1 MLDPEFVQLNAS
13 IAATG
18 DILMGYFGKQLQLT
32 EKSSSADYRTK
43 ADVECEHAI
52 IRAIEKIFPD
62 YNILAEEIGRKDKGS
77 DYTFIIDPLDG
88 TNNFVL
94 GIPAFVSNVALMKN
108 DEIIYGL
115 IHHPVTRETYCAVK
129 GQGAFV
135 NGQPIKVNSVSDAK
149 RITVSYYCDYTALK
163 QRVTKFK
170 TALLILQLKRF
181 LDLWCPGHCF
191 CALASGRLEAAIID
205 GIELYDFAAGKLIA
219 MEAGAKITDFS
230 GQTDTEDTNNTFL
243 ISNGTAIHDYLVRE
257 VTEPLNVAPDDR
269 GDISACGGA

>member
-43 ADVECEHAI
+43 ADVECERAI

-62 YNILAEEIGRKDKGS
+62 HNILAEEIGRKDKGS
-77 DYTFIIDPLDG
+77 DFTFIIDPLDG

-115 IHHPVTRETYCAVK
+115 IHHPVMRETYCAVK

-135 NGQPIKVNSVSDAK
+135 NGQPIKVNS
-149 RITVSYYCDYTALK
+149 
-163 QRVTKFK
+163 
-170 TALLILQLKRF
+170 
-181 LDLWCPGHCF
+181 
-191 CALASGRLEAAIID
+191 
-205 GIELYDFAAGKLIA
+205 
-219 MEAGAKITDFS
+219 
-230 GQTDTEDTNNTFL
+230 
-243 ISNGTAIHDYLVRE
+243 
-257 VTEPLNVAPDDR
+257 
-269 GDISACGGA
+269 